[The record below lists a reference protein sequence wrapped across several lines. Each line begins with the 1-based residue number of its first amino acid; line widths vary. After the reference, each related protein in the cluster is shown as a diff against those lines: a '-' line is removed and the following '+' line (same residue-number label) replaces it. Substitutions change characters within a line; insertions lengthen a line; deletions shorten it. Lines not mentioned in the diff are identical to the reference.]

1 MPTEIDQ
8 ERQLPANRV
17 ILWLSA
23 DQMAIWINDY
33 DKVRVTVKPI
43 EREFLCNL
51 QSQLLMKL
59 QTANEMKK
67 YAKSKQFATKQNGK
81 NNYLQSNL
89 SAALARINRERQ
101 SGLIY
106 VNGMPKIAFETK
118 AREPEKQNAKMTNC
132 IRRTF
137 CMGLLVFSGSVDRK
151 NDSPKW
157 AHRVSNKF
165 RPALGYPFM

>member
-1 MPTEIDQ
+1 
-8 ERQLPANRV
+8 
-17 ILWLSA
+17 
-23 DQMAIWINDY
+23 
-33 DKVRVTVKPI
+33 
-43 EREFLCNL
+43 
-51 QSQLLMKL
+51 MKL

-67 YAKSKQFATKQNGK
+67 YAKSKQFAFKQNGK